1 MRQRIQLVGLLTH
14 TGEVE
19 PLFDY
24 YKVSSGSV
32 ANGAES
38 ESSTHPKSETLH
50 TAAIPSAIDQSLR
63 ADGKRK

>member
-14 TGEVE
+14 TGKVE

-24 YKVSSGSV
+24 YKVSLGV

-38 ESSTHPKSETLH
+38 ENSTHPKSESLH

-63 ADGKRK
+63 AEGKRK